1 MLLVDA
7 SAWVLSGIRPDV
19 LFEIGG
25 GDELAVSPPVMS
37 EILTGSRDE
46 VAFQETREMFL
57 RLRILDSPLPLERFE
72 EAARLYMTCRDEGVT
87 VRSQS
92 ARLRVGGPLPLNRAG
107 ALLLDLLVASCR
119 FLCNT
124 EPNGSVCSSPT

>member
-1 MLLVDA
+1 VLLVDA

-37 EILTGSRDE
+37 EILRGSRDE

-72 EAARLYMTCRDEGVT
+72 EAARLYMTCRDKGVT
-87 VRSQS
+87 VRKGFDCLIAATAIVHHATVLHRDSDFDNI
-92 ARLRVGGPLPLNRAG
+92 ARVMPLQAKRI
-107 ALLLDLLVASCR
+107 
-119 FLCNT
+119 
-124 EPNGSVCSSPT
+124 